1 MTDKQ
6 YSKGDVMMKIII
18 TIFLSF
24 IIGVLILIPI
34 LGIAYGISET
44 PYFKEKKRVK
54 QEWREKV
61 NACILDPNCRTDCK
75 LILYRDAQINN
86 NRIEQEQQTK
96 IMTSAMVGSMI
107 GSR

>member
-1 MTDKQ
+1 MR
-6 YSKGDVMMKIII
+6 IIMI
-18 TIFLSF
+18 IFLALM
-24 IIGVLILIPI
+24 GVVLILAPI
-34 LGIAYGISET
+34 FLLAWGISET
-44 PYFKEKKRVK
+44 PYFKEKQRIR

-86 NRIEQEQQTK
+86 QRIEQEQQTAV
-96 IMTSAMVGSMI
+96 MTSAMIGSMI

>member
-1 MTDKQ
+1 MR
-6 YSKGDVMMKIII
+6 IILL
-18 TIFLSF
+18 IFIHLIGIALICASF
-24 IIGVLILIPI
+24 

-44 PYFKEKKRVK
+44 PYFKEKERVK

-86 NRIEQEQQTK
+86 KRIEQEQQTAV
-96 IMTSAMVGSMI
+96 MTSAMI
-107 GSR
+107 G